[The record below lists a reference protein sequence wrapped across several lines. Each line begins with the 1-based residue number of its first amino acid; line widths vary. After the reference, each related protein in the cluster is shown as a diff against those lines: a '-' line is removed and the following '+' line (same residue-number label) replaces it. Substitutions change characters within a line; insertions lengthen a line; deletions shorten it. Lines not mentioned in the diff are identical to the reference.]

1 MIFNIY
7 STFNNTYLM
16 KNALLFC
23 CFVSLLISC
32 KPTIYNVIQSPE
44 PFCDCE
50 NGRLDYQLKD
60 AESFDV
66 SFSPAEAVSEVR
78 QETSPFGVQIVY
90 FRICQSTTATI
101 IATNKNGTT
110 TKSVDFHR
118 TSEPSTISGN
128 LTPYCLGSRFEGWS
142 YVPTYNLGEPSPY
155 PVNGVLNSIVI
166 VVDRPGV
173 FQYRDRNINVSAGSN
188 LINDFNNMSPNGG
201 NYSFIAP
208 LTPTEQCVETGTV
221 LPAGRR
227 PPPNFS
233 ITLNVRC
240 P

>member
-1 MIFNIY
+1 
-7 STFNNTYLM
+7 M

-23 CFVSLLISC
+23 CFISLLISC
-32 KPTIYNVIQSPE
+32 KPTIYNVFQYPD

-66 SFSPAEAVSEVR
+66 SFSPASAVSEIR
-78 QETSPFGVQIVY
+78 QVTSPFGVQIVY
-90 FRICQSTTATI
+90 FRICQSATATI
-101 IATNKNGTT
+101 TATNKNGTT

-118 TSEPSTISGN
+118 TSEPSSLSGS
-128 LTPYCLGSRFEGWS
+128 LTPNCSSSRFEGWN
-142 YVPTYNLGEPSPY
+142 YVPSYDLEGPAPY
-155 PVNGVLNSIVI
+155 PSDGVLSSIVI

-173 FQYRDRNINVSAGSN
+173 FQYRDRSINVNIGSN
-188 LINDFNNMSPNGG
+188 LINDFNNMTPNGG

-208 LTPTEQCVETGTV
+208 LTPTEQCVESGTV